1 MQDDTQVIP
10 QDDEITEGDIVQDNP
25 TTSSV
30 TEDNSNVLLSLDEMI
45 KLTISSMDRI
55 KEELTKAREMVND
68 ALLSDANYKQMD
80 DKVKEA
86 TKERTRVKK
95 DLLGKPGMM
104 ELSQK
109 VKNLSE
115 EIKEKD
121 ASLSDYVMEYQRM
134 ADVNQIELPNGE
146 ILEIIQSA
154 KVVRKRR

>member
-45 KLTISSMDRI
+45 KLTISSMDRL

-104 ELSQK
+104 ELAQK

-154 KVVRKRR
+154 KVVRKRK